1 MNAINDDD
9 DLLLEVDTED
19 EDLALDVI
27 RDETTKESFM
37 SLIDGASKG
46 EDLLRIIELLPNSS
60 QRYGHS
66 LTMNAVMKIISR
78 HATYKDRCTSF
89 YTMKKSG
96 GRETCVINI

>member
-9 DLLLEVDTED
+9 DLLLEVDTDD
-19 EDLALDVI
+19 EDLALDII
-27 RDETTKESFM
+27 RDKTTKESFM
-37 SLIDGASKG
+37 PLIGSASKG